1 MDKPIT
7 TLLEGFAAEE
17 IKPGPGQYKC
27 AACGGVFDK
36 GWSDEEA
43 AAELAEK
50 FAGHQQ
56 EDCDVV
62 CDDCFKKM
70 GF

>member
-1 MDKPIT
+1 MTDD
-7 TLLEGFAAEE
+7 
-17 IKPGPGQYKC
+17 KPGPNQYKC
-27 AACGGVFDK
+27 DACGGVFDK
-36 GWSDEEA
+36 GWTDEKA
-43 AAELAEK
+43 AAELGEK
-50 FAGHQQ
+50 FPGFTQ